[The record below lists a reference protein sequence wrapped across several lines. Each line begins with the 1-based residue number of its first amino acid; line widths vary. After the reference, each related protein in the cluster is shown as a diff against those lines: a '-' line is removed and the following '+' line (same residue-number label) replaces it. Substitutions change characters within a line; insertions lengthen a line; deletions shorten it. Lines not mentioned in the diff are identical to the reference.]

1 MATMC
6 VCSCL
11 VTYRKNQFLY
21 PYKVAQWYVC
31 DILPSPTHKWSQA
44 KGPSIKYVSIFF
56 YFFDPP
62 IHYVSIDI
70 VLNVNKN
77 WHFLYPTTQS
87 FWWRS
92 IWMVPKGE
100 KFFERPLIVTIL
112 DLSHLKFVI
121 DIEVIHLNSFYY
133 FLVLSTL

>member
-1 MATMC
+1 MTTMC

-56 YFFDPP
+56 FTFWT
-62 IHYVSIDI
+62 HLSTTYVSI
-70 VLNVNKN
+70 
-77 WHFLYPTTQS
+77 WHFLNPTRQS
-87 FWWRS
+87 FWWRN

-121 DIEVIHLNSFYY
+121 VIEVLHLNSFYY